1 MHMTTAL
8 EQGKQNGKERD
19 QSFGTDAI
27 GRFPGQHQCLL
38 HLRAKEGRTRTGE
51 SAWFCRGMMK
61 ETQSGFARLPGY
73 LHKRIEEEGFLGS

>member
-8 EQGKQNGKERD
+8 EQGKQNGKEGD
-19 QSFGTDAI
+19 QPFGTDAV

-38 HLRAKEGRTRTGE
+38 HLRVREGSTRTGE
-51 SAWFCRGMMK
+51 SAWFSGGMMK
-61 ETQSGFARLPGY
+61 ETQSGFTCLAGC